1 MTLIVTFLPSVD
13 HSNPMVWTLSD
24 SAWSEPCP
32 LSEFVPDAADDRM
45 VAIVQAEAS
54 RCIWISLPDLEPRQ
68 AEGVAKVR
76 AFEQS
81 LGAVHAVA
89 RYLDAGDVVTA
100 TIDTGVLET
109 GLAMLQARGL
119 NPDVVIPFGLLVPS
133 DPQQV
138 VRAELGNST
147 VLRGDRFAVPD
158 EQVFRTMLVGDAAV
172 EDMDQTALIQALLNA
187 SVQPALN
194 LREGP
199 FAKREPRMLATPE
212 QRTWILRL
220 FGFCI
225 LATLLLG
232 VAAFTKYS
240 LATSA
245 ENDRALAA
253 ARKINPAIADI
264 AQAEAQLASALQQ
277 KGLAVGRFTP
287 LSAGLWRA
295 VQASPN
301 VSVRE
306 LRFGRDGI
314 LTTVLS
320 APDAGSI
327 NKVLIA
333 VQRDGFRVTATSR
346 QDTTGATLVDLTMRM
361 P

>member
-1 MTLIVTFLPSVD
+1 MTLVVTFLPTLD
-13 HSNPMVWTLSD
+13 HRDPLVWRLAD
-24 SAWSEPCP
+24 SAWSQACP
-32 LSEFVPDAADDRM
+32 LSEFAPDEGDDRI
-45 VAIVQAEAS
+45 VALVQAEAA
-54 RCIWISLPDLEPRQ
+54 RCIWLSLPDLEPRQ

-89 RYLDAGDVVTA
+89 RHIDAGDVVTA
-100 TIDTGVLET
+100 TIDSNVLET
-109 GLAMLQARGL
+109 GLGILQARGL
-119 NPDVVIPFGLLVPS
+119 NPDVVIPFGLIVPS
-133 DPQQV
+133 DRQHV
-138 VRAELGNST
+138 VRAELGDSI
-147 VLRGDRFAVPD
+147 VLRGTHFAVPD
-158 EQVFRTMLVGDAAV
+158 EPVFRDMLVGDTPIA
-172 EDMDQTALIQALLNA
+172 DMDRAALSEALVQA
-187 SVQPALN
+187 SVNPALN
-194 LREGP
+194 LREGL
-199 FAKREPRMLATPE
+199 FAKREPRMIATPA
-212 QRTWILRL
+212 QRAWILRL
-220 FGFCI
+220 LGFCI

-253 ARKINPAIADI
+253 ARKINPAIGDI
-264 AQAEAQLASALQQ
+264 TQAETQLSAALQQ
-277 KGLAVGRFTP
+277 KGVAGGRFTP

-314 LTTVLS
+314 LNAVLS
-320 APDAGSI
+320 APEAGSI

>member
-1 MTLIVTFLPSVD
+1 MTLVVTFLPSLD
-13 HSNPMVWTLSD
+13 HRDPLVWRLAD
-24 SAWSEPCP
+24 SAWSQACP
-32 LSEFVPDAADDRM
+32 LSEFAPDEGDVRI
-45 VAIVQAEAS
+45 VALVQAEAA
-54 RCIWISLPDLEPRQ
+54 RCIWLSLPDLEPRQ

-89 RYLDAGDVVTA
+89 RHIDAGDVVTA
-100 TIDTGVLET
+100 TIDSNVLET
-109 GLAMLQARGL
+109 GLGILQARGL
-119 NPDVVIPFGLLVPS
+119 NPDVVIPFGLIIPS
-133 DPQQV
+133 DPQHV
-138 VRAELGNST
+138 VRAEMGDST
-147 VLRGDRFAVPD
+147 VLRGTRFAVPD
-158 EQVFRTMLVGDAAV
+158 EPVFRDMLVGDTPIADIDQAA
-172 EDMDQTALIQALLNA
+172 LYQALAHA
-187 SVQPALN
+187 SVNPVLN
-194 LREGP
+194 LREGL
-199 FAKREPRMLATPE
+199 FAKREPRMIATPA
-212 QRTWILRL
+212 QRAWILRL
-220 FGFCI
+220 LGFCI

-253 ARKINPAIADI
+253 ARKINPAIGDI
-264 AQAEAQLASALQQ
+264 AQAEAQLSAALQQ
-277 KGLAVGRFTP
+277 KGVAEGRFTP

-314 LTTVLS
+314 LNTVLS

-327 NKVLIA
+327 NKVLLA

>member
-1 MTLIVTFLPSVD
+1 MTLIVTFLPSLD
-13 HSNPMVWTLSD
+13 HSNPIVWRLSD
-24 SAWSEPCP
+24 SAWSEPS
-32 LSEFVPDAADDRM
+32 LMSEFTPDAADDRT
-45 VAIVQAEAS
+45 VAIVPAEVA
-54 RCIWISLPDLEPRQ
+54 RCIWLSLPDLEPRQ

-89 RYLDAGDVVTA
+89 RHLDSGNVVTA
-100 TIDTGVLET
+100 TIDSTVLET

-119 NPDVVIPFGLLVPS
+119 TPDVVIPFGVLMS
-133 DPQQV
+133 SEPQHV
-138 VRAELGNST
+138 VRAELGEST
-147 VLRGDRFAVPD
+147 VLRGHRFAVPD
-158 EQVFRTMLVGDAAV
+158 EPVFRTMLVGDVAV
-172 EDMDQTALIQALLNA
+172 EDMDRSALQRALIDA
-187 SVQPALN
+187 SVNPVLN
-194 LREGP
+194 LLEGP
-199 FAKREPRMLATPE
+199 FAKREPRMLATAG
-212 QRTWILRL
+212 QRAWILRL
-220 FGFCI
+220 LGFCI

-232 VAAFTKYS
+232 VVAFTKYS

-245 ENDRALAA
+245 ENDRALTA
-253 ARKINPAIADI
+253 ARKINPSITDI
-264 AQAEAQLASALQQ
+264 AQAEAQLSSVLQQ
-277 KGLAVGRFTP
+277 KGLAEGRFTP

-314 LTTVLS
+314 LSVVLS

-346 QDTTGATLVDLTMRM
+346 QDTTGATLADLTMRM

>member
-1 MTLIVTFLPSVD
+1 MTLVVTFLPSLD
-13 HSNPMVWTLSD
+13 HRDPLVWRLAD
-24 SAWSEPCP
+24 SAWSQACP
-32 LSEFVPDAADDRM
+32 LSEFALDEGDDRV
-45 VAIVQAEAS
+45 VALVQAEAA

-89 RYLDAGDVVTA
+89 RHIDAGDVVTA
-100 TIDTGVLET
+100 TIDSNVLET
-109 GLAMLQARGL
+109 GLGILQARGL

-133 DPQQV
+133 DPQHV
-138 VRAELGNST
+138 VRAELGDST
-147 VLRGDRFAVPD
+147 VLRGAQFAVPD
-158 EQVFRTMLVGDAAV
+158 EPVFRDMLVGDTPIA
-172 EDMDQTALIQALLNA
+172 DMDQAALYQALAHA
-187 SVQPALN
+187 SVSPVLN
-194 LREGP
+194 LREGL
-199 FAKREPRMLATPE
+199 FAKREPRMIATPA
-212 QRTWILRL
+212 QRAWILRL
-220 FGFCI
+220 LGFCI

-245 ENDRALAA
+245 ENDGALAA
-253 ARKINPAIADI
+253 ARKINPAIGDI
-264 AQAEAQLASALQQ
+264 AQAETQLSAALQQ
-277 KGLAVGRFTP
+277 KGVAEGRFTP

-327 NKVLIA
+327 NKVLLA